1 MAILGG
7 PAGPDAAAG
16 TRLDVTVNN
25 KTRKTEW
32 LTYEYSEL
40 EECLTEIRKVFEVE
54 GIISGTSWD
63 GDSLYGVFLMGKPTK
78 CSIDLSGFDPDPG
91 GGNLMSLKLNVKDG
105 SYAIKTYHAGNPKGV
120 DLGSD
125 KYIVATGLYRGEDR
139 YTVYYVDPSTVEDAS
154 KLTVPDVV
162 TMGFSA
168 VTFYNNEEVSD
179 ESVYKSV

>member
-54 GIISGTSWD
+54 GAITGASWD
-63 GDSLYGVFLMGKPTK
+63 GDSLYGVFIIGMPTK
-78 CSIDLSGFDPDPG
+78 CSIDLSGVQIDPND
-91 GGNLMSLKLNVKDG
+91 NLLSLKLNVKDG
-105 SYAIKTYHAGNPKGV
+105 SYSIKTYHGGNIKGV
-120 DLGSD
+120 DLGPD
-125 KYIVATGLYRGEDR
+125 KYIVATGLYVGEDR
-139 YTVYYVDPSTVEDAS
+139 YTVYYVDPNTVEDAS

-162 TMGFSA
+162 TLGFSA
-168 VTFYNNEEVSD
+168 VTFYNNGEVSD
-179 ESVYKSV
+179 ESVYNNV